1 MPKLPQS
8 NQPRVPLTLTT
19 DDQQTHHGY
28 VGVAGDKYL
37 IDVELD
43 SDQRLWIQLH
53 NPSLRL
59 LNLAESKS
67 KGPVVSVIKH
77 DIRAEGK
84 AQILEP
90 GGGVTWLDD
99 FQVTIMWSALL
110 KMADPYRASNES
122 LEGRWTGLN
131 LLDQSLTIVR

>member
-1 MPKLPQS
+1 MAQS
-8 NQPRVPLTLTT
+8 NTPHVPLKLST
-19 DDQQTHHGY
+19 DDQQTHYGY

-90 GGGVTWLDD
+90 GDGVTWLDD
-99 FQVTIMWSALL
+99 FQVTIMWNALL
-110 KMADPYRASNES
+110 KMADPYRAPSET

-131 LLDQSLTIVR
+131 LFDQSITIIR